1 MCGIAGIY
9 NFDTRNPISSGKL
22 SKMNSSLYHRGPDSE
37 GYFIDGHIGLAH
49 RRLSIIDLKDGH
61 QPMISQ
67 NGNIILV
74 FNGEIY
80 NYIELRKELVKEG
93 FHFKTNSDTEVII
106 AAYEFW
112 GNECYNKFNGMWA
125 IALWDK
131 RINKLILSRDRF
143 GEKPLYYYHNS
154 DFLLFGSEIKAIK
167 QFGIPLEPRLELLEI
182 YLFLTN
188 IPGPDTFYKNTF
200 EVKPG
205 HFMVISSDQI
215 TEKKYWDLDLIDE
228 KNKLT
233 NEKFVL
239 EQFEYLLNDSVRIRM
254 RADVEVGAFLSGG
267 LDSSSVVSLM
277 AKNANEQINTFTIG
291 FPNKAFDESE
301 LADIIAKQYNTNHH
315 LGTVNPESL
324 NEMIKIC
331 NFHFDQ
337 PFGDSS
343 AIPTYFVSKFSSQ
356 KVKLVLTGDGGD
368 ELLSG
373 YNSYLGLKLTQ
384 KYNALPFGINKGIPK
399 LINLFLPIF
408 KGKIRYKM
416 NKAYSF
422 TNSASLPF
430 TQRYLHKKP
439 YAPLSKIQEL
449 TQPLNCIKIEDF
461 IYDLVNKIPLNDEF
475 YKMMH
480 INYKYDLPND
490 YLVKVDRM
498 SMSNSLET
506 RTPFLDFRLVEL
518 MTLVD
523 KSIKMKGFERK
534 SVLRNTVGKTLPNE
548 ILNAPK
554 KGFGVP
560 LREWFKSNE
569 NLELAQFEKLTG
581 LLDNNVLNEIIIQ
594 NKKGYSDNGNFI
606 WTLIMLESYI

>member
-1 MCGIAGIY
+1 
-9 NFDTRNPISSGKL
+9 
-22 SKMNSSLYHRGPDSE
+22 
-37 GYFIDGHIGLAH
+37 
-49 RRLSIIDLKDGH
+49 
-61 QPMISQ
+61 
-67 NGNIILV
+67 
-74 FNGEIY
+74 
-80 NYIELRKELVKEG
+80 
-93 FHFKTNSDTEVII
+93 
-106 AAYEFW
+106 
-112 GNECYNKFNGMWA
+112 
-125 IALWDK
+125 
-131 RINKLILSRDRF
+131 
-143 GEKPLYYYHNS
+143 
-154 DFLLFGSEIKAIK
+154 
-167 QFGIPLEPRLELLEI
+167 
-182 YLFLTN
+182 
-188 IPGPDTFYKNTF
+188 
-200 EVKPG
+200 
-205 HFMVISSDQI
+205 MVISSDQI

>member
-1 MCGIAGIY
+1 
-9 NFDTRNPISSGKL
+9 
-22 SKMNSSLYHRGPDSE
+22 
-37 GYFIDGHIGLAH
+37 
-49 RRLSIIDLKDGH
+49 
-61 QPMISQ
+61 
-67 NGNIILV
+67 
-74 FNGEIY
+74 
-80 NYIELRKELVKEG
+80 
-93 FHFKTNSDTEVII
+93 
-106 AAYEFW
+106 
-112 GNECYNKFNGMWA
+112 
-125 IALWDK
+125 
-131 RINKLILSRDRF
+131 
-143 GEKPLYYYHNS
+143 
-154 DFLLFGSEIKAIK
+154 
-167 QFGIPLEPRLELLEI
+167 
-182 YLFLTN
+182 
-188 IPGPDTFYKNTF
+188 
-200 EVKPG
+200 
-205 HFMVISSDQI
+205 
-215 TEKKYWDLDLIDE
+215 
-228 KNKLT
+228 
-233 NEKFVL
+233 
-239 EQFEYLLNDSVRIRM
+239 
-254 RADVEVGAFLSGG
+254 
-267 LDSSSVVSLM
+267 
-277 AKNANEQINTFTIG
+277 
-291 FPNKAFDESE
+291 
-301 LADIIAKQYNTNHH
+301 
-315 LGTVNPESL
+315 
-324 NEMIKIC
+324 
-331 NFHFDQ
+331 
-337 PFGDSS
+337 
-343 AIPTYFVSKFSSQ
+343 
-356 KVKLVLTGDGGD
+356 
-368 ELLSG
+368 
-373 YNSYLGLKLTQ
+373 
-384 KYNALPFGINKGIPK
+384 
-399 LINLFLPIF
+399 
-408 KGKIRYKM
+408 M